1 METIITMPAES
12 KSTLNSS
19 TLIPKRARAPRQA
32 RTTIPKSAAHEPAT
46 EVELGQPAE
55 FTALDQLAAPV
66 DPDVLDDDLNLEVD
80 LDPAPVGA
88 SQEAEELEI
97 QISADAYQGD
107 SLRQYLHEIGQ
118 IELLSAVEELDLA
131 RRYEEGE
138 TARTELESNPD
149 LDDRH
154 RRHLHRLVEDSE
166 AAKKALIEA
175 NLRLV
180 VSIAK
185 KYANRGLNLLD
196 LIQEGNQGLIRAV
209 EKFEYRRGYKFS
221 TYGTWWIRQ
230 ALTRAI
236 ADKSRTIRVPVH
248 MVETI
253 NKLSRVSSQLE
264 MELSREPLAEEMA
277 EAMGSDWD
285 AEKVTDTQKVG
296 HEPISLETPI
306 GDEGDSF
313 YGDFLPDERFG
324 SPVQNASQ
332 TILSEALE
340 RALNSLGEREALVL
354 KLRNGFVDGHEHTLE
369 EVGQLLGVTRERVR
383 QIESKALRKLK
394 YGESLNA
401 GLRDF
406 LD

>member
-1 METIITMPAES
+1 MPA
-12 KSTLNSS
+12 KSTLTAS
-19 TLIPKRARAPRQA
+19 TPIAKRTRAPRQA
-32 RTTIPKSAAHEPAT
+32 RTPKSAAHDPAAA
-46 EVELGQPAE
+46 EEFDPSAEL
-55 FTALDQLAAPV
+55 TALDQLAPPV
-66 DPDVLDDDLNLEVD
+66 DPDVLDDDLSLEAD
-80 LDPAPVGA
+80 LDPAPVDA
-88 SQEAEELEI
+88 SKDAEELEI

-118 IELLSAVEELDLA
+118 IELLSAVEEIDLA

-138 TARTELESNPD
+138 TARSELESTPD

-154 RRHLHRLVEDSE
+154 RRHLQRLVEDSE

-196 LIQEGNQGLIRAV
+196 LIQEGNQGLIRGV

-221 TYGTWWIRQ
+221 TYATWWIRQ

-277 EAMGSDWD
+277 EAMGAGWD
-285 AEKVTDTQKVG
+285 AEKVTETQKVG

-332 TILSEALE
+332 TLLSEALE
-340 RALNSLGEREALVL
+340 RALSSLGEREALVL
-354 KLRNGFVDGHEHTLE
+354 KLRNGFVDGREHTLE
-369 EVGQLLGVTRERVR
+369 EVGQLLSVTRERVR

-394 YGESLNA
+394 YGESLDA

>member
-1 METIITMPAES
+1 MPA

-19 TLIPKRARAPRQA
+19 TPIPKRARAPRQT
-32 RTTIPKSAAHEPAT
+32 RTATPRSATHDPTT
-46 EVELGQPAE
+46 EVELDQPTE
-55 FTALDQLAAPV
+55 LTALDQLAAPV
-66 DPDVLDDDLNLEVD
+66 DPNVLDDDLGLEAD
-80 LDPAPVGA
+80 LDQAPVDA
-88 SQEAEELEI
+88 SKEAEELEI

-118 IELLSAVEELDLA
+118 IELLSAVEEMDLA

-138 TARTELESNPD
+138 TARNELESDPD

-154 RRHLHRLVEDSE
+154 RRHLQRLVEDSE

-221 TYGTWWIRQ
+221 TYATWWIRQ

-253 NKLSRVSSQLE
+253 NKLSRISKQLE
-264 MELSREPLAEEMA
+264 MELSREPLAEETA
-277 EAMGSDWD
+277 EAMGPGWD

-306 GDEGDSF
+306 GEEGDSF

-332 TILSEALE
+332 TLLSEALE
-340 RALNSLGEREALVL
+340 RALSSLGEREALVL
-354 KLRNGFVDGHEHTLE
+354 KLRNGFVDGREHTLE
-369 EVGQLLGVTRERVR
+369 EVGQLLSVTRERVR
-383 QIESKALRKLK
+383 QIEGKALRKLK
-394 YGESLNA
+394 YAESLNA
-401 GLRDF
+401 GLRDY

>member
-1 METIITMPAES
+1 MPA

-19 TLIPKRARAPRQA
+19 TPIPKRARAPRQA
-32 RTTIPKSAAHEPAT
+32 RTAIPKSAAPDLAT
-46 EVELGQPAE
+46 EVDLDQTAEL
-55 FTALDQLAAPV
+55 TALDHLAAPT
-66 DPDVLDDDLNLEVD
+66 DPEVLDDDLGLDPD
-80 LDPAPVGA
+80 LDVAPVDGGKA
-88 SQEAEELEI
+88 IEDLEI
-97 QISADAYQGD
+97 QVSADAYQGD

-118 IELLSAVEELDLA
+118 IELLTAVEEMDLA

-138 TARTELESNPD
+138 IARQELESDPD
-149 LDDRH
+149 LDGRH
-154 RRHLHRLVEDSE
+154 RRHLQRLVEDSE

-221 TYGTWWIRQ
+221 TYATWWIRQ

-253 NKLSRVSSQLE
+253 NKLSRISRQLE
-264 MELSREPLAEEMA
+264 MELSREPLAEEVA
-277 EAMGSDWD
+277 EAMGPGWD

-313 YGDFLPDERFG
+313 YGDFLPDERFA

-332 TILSEALE
+332 TLLSEALE
-340 RALNSLGEREALVL
+340 RALSSLGEREALVL
-354 KLRNGFVDGHEHTLE
+354 KLRNGFVDGREHTLE
-369 EVGQLLGVTRERVR
+369 EVGQLLSVTRERVR